1 MRLNQYQ
8 EAARNTA
15 VYPADMGLIY
25 TTLGLVGESGEVAE
39 KVKKMIRDGKTL
51 KECRADLV
59 KELGDVLW
67 YVANVA
73 HELNIT
79 LEEVASRN
87 IEKLQSRKKRDK
99 LHGDGDDR

>member
-15 VYPADMGLIY
+15 VYPTDMGLIY

-67 YVANVA
+67 YAANVA

-87 IEKLQSRKKRDK
+87 IEKLHSRQSRDK

>member
-1 MRLNQYQ
+1 
-8 EAARNTA
+8 
-15 VYPADMGLIY
+15 
-25 TTLGLVGESGEVAE
+25 
-39 KVKKMIRDGKTL
+39 MIRDGKTL

>member
-39 KVKKMIRDGKTL
+39 KVKKMIRGGKTL
-51 KECRADLV
+51 AECRSDLV

-67 YVANVA
+67 YAANVA

-79 LEEVASRN
+79 LEEVALRN
-87 IEKLQSRKKRDK
+87 IKKLQSRKDRDK

>member
-1 MRLNQYQ
+1 
-8 EAARNTA
+8 
-15 VYPADMGLIY
+15 LIY

-67 YVANVA
+67 YAANVA

-87 IEKLQSRKKRDK
+87 IEKLHSRQSRDK